1 MLTCRE
7 VAERAEDWLDR
18 DLDKWQTLQMRL
30 HLAMCKGCNR
40 FINQM
45 CLTRDLTQTAGD
57 EDITDLRQGDDQQ
70 IDAIFSRLH
79 EKKQSE
85 G

>member
-7 VAERAEDWLDR
+7 VAERAEDWLDQ
-18 DLDKWQTLQMRL
+18 DMGTWQALQMRL

-40 FINQM
+40 FISQM
-45 CLTRDLTQTAGD
+45 RLTQGL
-57 EDITDLRQGDDQQ
+57 TDAAANIDNDSLSEGADQQ
-70 IDAIFSRLH
+70 VDAILSRVQN
-79 EKKQSE
+79 EKQSE